1 MCIEK
6 GRIFIMLK
14 KPLFFLSLI
23 LLLTLISIGCSNTSK
38 AITGT
43 EEGYI
48 KLLYPDSNVEYW
60 LIEEKKLPIEP
71 KAVVEELIRNKNN
84 QIPKETKLLDIKIE
98 NGIAYVNLSKEFE
111 TLSNGD
117 TVGWINIHT
126 IVNTL
131 TLNKSLNIDYV
142 QLLLEGEI
150 EQFIWDTITD
160 KPKPPSTELM
170 KMY

>member
-1 MCIEK
+1 MLFK
-6 GRIFIMLK
+6 KSQFI
-14 KPLFFLSLI
+14 LFII
-23 LLLTLISIGCSNTSK
+23 LLIVFVFIGCGSTSK
-38 AITGT
+38 ATAGT

-60 LIEEKKLPIEP
+60 LVEEKKLPLDP

-84 QIPKETKLLDIKIE
+84 MIPKETKLLDIRVE
-98 NGIAYVNLSKEFE
+98 NRVAYVNLSQEFE
-111 TLSNGD
+111 DLSNGD
-117 TVGWINIHT
+117 TPGWINIHT

-131 TLNKSLNIDYV
+131 TLNESLNIDYV
-142 QLLLEGEI
+142 QLLLEGKI

-160 KPKPPSTELM
+160 KPKPSSTELM

>member
-1 MCIEK
+1 
-6 GRIFIMLK
+6 MLK
-14 KPLFFLSLI
+14 RSLFFLSLI
-23 LLLTLISIGCSNTSK
+23 VILTLVFIGCSSTSTA
-38 AITGT
+38 AIGK

-48 KLLYPDSNVEYW
+48 KLLYPDANVEYW
-60 LIEEKKLPIEP
+60 LIEEKKLPLDP

-84 QIPKETKLLDIKIE
+84 MIPKETKLLDIKVE
-98 NGIAYVNLSKEFE
+98 NKIAYVNLSKEFE

-131 TLNKSLNIDYV
+131 TLNKNLNIDYV
-142 QLLLEGEI
+142 QLLLDGKI
-150 EQFIWDTITD
+150 KQYIWDTITD
-160 KPKPPSTELM
+160 KPIPPNAELM

>member
-1 MCIEK
+1 
-6 GRIFIMLK
+6 MLK
-14 KPLFFLSLI
+14 KSLFFLSLI
-23 LLLTLISIGCSNTSK
+23 VLFTLVFIGCSSTSTVT
-38 AITGT
+38 TGA

-48 KLLYPDSNVEYW
+48 KLLYPDDNVEYW
-60 LIEEKKLPIEP
+60 LLEEKKLPIDP

-84 QIPKETKLLDIKIE
+84 MIPKETKLLDIKVE
-98 NGIAYVNLSKEFE
+98 NKIVYVNLSKEFE

-131 TLNKSLNIDYV
+131 TLNESLNIDYV
-142 QLLLEGEI
+142 QLLLEGQI